1 MTAADVNVDVVT
13 VDAVTAAVIVDG
25 GSDVLQA
32 VIVHDDDDA
41 DASAVVTM
49 VLTVDAML
57 QLIYYQ

>member
-25 GSDVLQA
+25 GSDVLPA

>member
-13 VDAVTAAVIVDG
+13 VDAVIAAVIVDAG
-25 GSDVLQA
+25 ADVLPA

-41 DASAVVTM
+41 DASAVVTI

-57 QLIYYQ
+57 QLICYQ